1 MEDQGEYLE
10 EVNDVDMGNEPM
22 SDNESDDENDEF
34 SETDAERNMQYV
46 QIPEQGAN
54 FIIKFKDM
62 SHLDMTPFFSV
73 QILTL

>member
-54 FIIKFKDM
+54 CINKFKN
-62 SHLDMTPFFSV
+62 MTPFFSV
-73 QILTL
+73 QILTP